1 MISSTSEWRRER
13 KNLVN
18 QEKQQKLSSKLNT
31 ERKCFK
37 KKKKES
43 QEPVGIRQDEQMFT
57 SSESQ
62 EKRKRKRLKKI
73 QIYNG

>member
-1 MISSTSEWRRER
+1 M
-13 KNLVN
+13 N
-18 QEKQQKLSSKLNT
+18 QETEQKLSSKLNT
-31 ERKCFK
+31 ERKCSEK